1 MIMSS
6 EATWHGRRNC
16 RLTLHYENG
25 FTLTADTDGIVE
37 NGGGGGDSSRGA
49 VAQTILWHYP
59 FEKLQM
65 SSDDGRRLLWLDFGD
80 DGEQVL
86 LTFKIWGEGL
96 ILSAFSVCIE
106 CTRCGLFLPMFATF
120 VCESVCL
127 SRGSSRLHCAQMA
140 EQIKILFGVNTP
152 GGHRQCV

>member
-1 MIMSS
+1 VDVRLVCVVS

-37 NGGGGGDSSRGA
+37 NGGGDTLRGVA

-80 DGEQVL
+80 DGEQV
-86 LTFKIWGEGL
+86 
-96 ILSAFSVCIE
+96 
-106 CTRCGLFLPMFATF
+106 
-120 VCESVCL
+120 
-127 SRGSSRLHCAQMA
+127 
-140 EQIKILFGVNTP
+140 GVTACP
-152 GGHRQCV
+152 S